1 MTDGRAVITAE
12 VKLGCS
18 VVSNTPQIAAMPKFF
33 SKPVLHCK
41 MLTKA
46 LAWFS
51 LVVSKYLFLGEL
63 YWEDTELMLPNALF
77 LECAWQAHTLREELA
92 DAVGAG
98 EMHLL

>member
-1 MTDGRAVITAE
+1 MV
-12 VKLGCS
+12 
-18 VVSNTPQIAAMPKFF
+18 
-33 SKPVLHCK
+33 
-41 MLTKA
+41 TKA

-63 YWEDTELMLPNALF
+63 YWEDTELMLPNAHF

-98 EMHLL
+98 ENAFIVKSFFTVITARMAISRKALNWVNS